1 MAGYKRPRCETE
13 TPEDIAD
20 TTNGSMRAKKPKCA
34 NDEAG
39 SSRRPR
45 PPKTPAEA
53 QELNRLDQKEYDE
66 IIKRSSSILGIENHE
81 FLARK
86 EFWEKFCTYNL
97 QSYISSPL
105 TSSDARTGDTFPEND
120 KEKLNSRARNI
131 VAERRKSRPWYIWGL
146 DGYNR
151 EQFPGGW
158 PHLYEDG
165 EEEGASLDSPPSI
178 SCDQAQATSTDPGRT
193 SKIVDKTGS
202 FALPLNELEKVVE
215 VTEKEIS
222 DTTRQQNQKKAESQ
236 RMRREAFELKANSA
250 KWNQRALQFTAQ
262 SDRSTKQALKLYDEA
277 NKLDAEVAK
286 SDGILNQ
293 KQPLLDVQKLVLAA
307 RRANDSYG
315 NK

>member
-1 MAGYKRPRCETE
+1 MTGYKRSRCETE
-13 TPEDIAD
+13 TPEDVAD
-20 TTNGSMRAKKPKCA
+20 TTNDSVKAKKPKSA
-34 NDEAG
+34 NDAAG
-39 SSRRPR
+39 SSRKPR
-45 PPKTPAEA
+45 LPKNLAEE
-53 QELNRLDQKEYDE
+53 QELNRLDQKEYYE
-66 IIKRSSSILGIENHE
+66 IIERLSYIPGIENHE

-86 EFWEKFCTYNL
+86 EFWEKFCTYHL
-97 QSYISSPL
+97 QSYISSQL
-105 TSSDARTGDTFPEND
+105 TSSDAMIGDTFPEND
-120 KEKLNSRARNI
+120 GEKLNSRARNI

-165 EEEGASLDSPPSI
+165 EEEGASLNSQPSVP
-178 SCDQAQATSTDPGRT
+178 CDQAQAKSADPSRT

-222 DTTRQQNQKKAESQ
+222 DTIRQQNQKKLESR
-236 RMRREAFELKANSA
+236 RMRKMAAERKADSV
-250 KWNQRALQFTAQ
+250 KWNQKAFKFTAE
-262 SDRSTKQALKLYDEA
+262 SERSTKQALELVDRA
-277 NKLDAEVAK
+277 DKLDAEVAK

>member
-1 MAGYKRPRCETE
+1 MTGYERPRCETE
-13 TPEDIAD
+13 APEDVAD
-20 TTNGSMRAKKPKCA
+20 TTNDSVKAKKPKSA
-34 NDEAG
+34 NDAAG
-39 SSRRPR
+39 SSRKPR
-45 PPKTPAEA
+45 LPKNLAEE

-66 IIKRSSSILGIENHE
+66 IIERLSYIPGIENHE

-86 EFWEKFCTYNL
+86 EFWEKFY
-97 QSYISSPL
+97 
-105 TSSDARTGDTFPEND
+105 AMTGDTFPEND
-120 KEKLNSRARNI
+120 GEKLNSRARNI

-165 EEEGASLDSPPSI
+165 EEEGASLNSQPSVP
-178 SCDQAQATSTDPGRT
+178 CDQAQAKSADPSRT

-222 DTTRQQNQKKAESQ
+222 DTIRQQNQKKLESR
-236 RMRREAFELKANSA
+236 RMRKMAAERKANSV
-250 KWNQRALQFTAQ
+250 KWNQKAFKFTAE
-262 SDRSTKQALKLYDEA
+262 SERSTKQALELVDRA
-277 NKLDAEVAK
+277 DKLDAEVAK